1 MPSAGGD
8 PRREARVARRWQ
20 GGAAT
25 RRGPPLP
32 RGRRRGHCRP
42 WHRSREGALP
52 DDKRTDTAAADLPPS
67 SPTHGRGAPARRPAE
82 GRDGTSRAF
91 RGAVSDVDLRLLK
104 VFRTVVEHGG
114 FGPAEVVLDKS
125 KSAISLDI
133 SGLEQRLGATL
144 CTRGRGGFALTAEG
158 HAVYAAARQ
167 LFDDLAAFG
176 DRVATATGRLG
187 GAVTVFLVDN
197 IVSIAAGPIA
207 TALGAFARRH
217 PRVSLT
223 LESAT
228 PGGVEA
234 AVLDGRADFGISVLP
249 RALAELETVPLFRE
263 ELVIYCGRGHPLF
276 AAATAAAERA
286 RTAAGR
292 ARTAAG
298 RATAAATGSAG
309 AAADGTTTGA
319 DPAPADPAL
328 SADAV
333 RTHALV
339 KPSVTDDPAFAAMV
353 DGFPLTASAS
363 NLDARV
369 LLVLSG
375 AFLGFLPPH
384 YAKAWVAR
392 GELAA
397 VRPDLFR
404 AENAFQLITRRAA
417 PHAAA
422 ARALRR
428 EMLAAFAEGEG

>member
-1 MPSAGGD
+1 MP
-8 PRREARVARRWQ
+8 
-20 GGAAT
+20 
-25 RRGPPLP
+25 
-32 RGRRRGHCRP
+32 
-42 WHRSREGALP
+42 
-52 DDKRTDTAAADLPPS
+52 
-67 SPTHGRGAPARRPAE
+67 GRG
-82 GRDGTSRAF
+82 F

-104 VFRTVVEHGG
+104 VFRVVVEHGG

-133 SGLEQRLGATL
+133 SGLEQRLGARL

-158 HAVYAAARQ
+158 QAVYAATRQ

-197 IVSIAAGPIA
+197 IVSIAAAPLA
-207 TALGAFARRH
+207 SALGAFARRH
-217 PRVSLT
+217 PLVALT

-263 ELVIYCGRGHPLF
+263 ELLLYCGRGHPLF
-276 AAATAAAERA
+276 TAAA
-286 RTAAGR
+286 G
-292 ARTAAG
+292 G
-298 RATAAATGSAG
+298 P
-309 AAADGTTTGA
+309 GA
-319 DPAPADPAL
+319 DIPADL
-328 SADAV
+328 V

-339 KPSVTDDPAFAAMV
+339 KPAVTDDPVFAAMI
-353 DGFPLTASAS
+353 DGFPLHATAS

-375 AFLGFLPPH
+375 AYLGFLPPH
-384 YAKAWVAR
+384 YAGTWEAR

-397 VRPDLFR
+397 VRPDTFR
-404 AENAFQLITRRAA
+404 TENGFRLVARRAA
-417 PHAAA
+417 PPAAA
-422 ARALRR
+422 AHALRR
-428 EMLAAFAEGEG
+428 DVEAAFRAAFGETDGP

>member
-1 MPSAGGD
+1 VP
-8 PRREARVARRWQ
+8 
-20 GGAAT
+20 
-25 RRGPPLP
+25 
-32 RGRRRGHCRP
+32 
-42 WHRSREGALP
+42 
-52 DDKRTDTAAADLPPS
+52 
-67 SPTHGRGAPARRPAE
+67 GRG
-82 GRDGTSRAF
+82 F
-91 RGAVSDVDLRLLK
+91 RGSVSDVDLRLLK
-104 VFRTVVEHGG
+104 VFRVVVEHGG

-144 CTRGRGGFALTAEG
+144 CVRGRGGFALTAEG

-167 LFDDLAAFG
+167 LFDDLAAFR
-176 DRVATATGRLG
+176 DRVATATGRLS

-197 IVSIAAGPIA
+197 IVSIAAEPIA
-207 TALGAFARRH
+207 SALGAFARRH

-234 AVLDGRADFGISVLP
+234 GVLDGRADFGISVLP

-263 ELVIYCGRGHPLF
+263 ELVLYCGRGHRLF
-276 AAATAAAERA
+276 E
-286 RTAAGR
+286 
-292 ARTAAG
+292 
-298 RATAAATGSAG
+298 G
-309 AAADGTTTGA
+309 AADV
-319 DPAPADPAL
+319 APEV
-328 SADAV
+328 V

-339 KPSVTDDPAFAAMV
+339 KPSVTDDPAFAAMI

-384 YAKAWVAR
+384 YAGAWAAR

-404 AENAFQLITRRAA
+404 AENVFQLITRRAA
-417 PHAAA
+417 PHPAA
-422 ARALRR
+422 ARALRQ
-428 EMLAAFAEGEG
+428 EMLAAFREVGAR

>member
-1 MPSAGGD
+1 M
-8 PRREARVARRWQ
+8 
-20 GGAAT
+20 
-25 RRGPPLP
+25 GP
-32 RGRRRGHCRP
+32 
-42 WHRSREGALP
+42 
-52 DDKRTDTAAADLPPS
+52 
-67 SPTHGRGAPARRPAE
+67 
-82 GRDGTSRAF
+82 RAF

-104 VFRTVVEHGG
+104 VFRIVVEHGG

-158 HAVYAAARQ
+158 RAVYAAARQ

-187 GAVTVFLVDN
+187 GSVTVFLVDN
-197 IVSIAAGPIA
+197 IVSIAAAPIA

-234 AVLDGRADFGISVLP
+234 AVLDGRADFGLSVLP

-263 ELVIYCGRGHPLF
+263 ELLIYCGRGHPLF
-276 AAATAAAERA
+276 AAAAA
-286 RTAAGR
+286 
-292 ARTAAG
+292 
-298 RATAAATGSAG
+298 AAATGATG
-309 AAADGTTTGA
+309 GTVAATVALDG
-319 DPAPADPAL
+319 DPAL
-328 SADAV
+328 APDAV
-333 RTHALV
+333 RAHALV

-384 YAKAWVAR
+384 YAEAWVAR

-417 PHAAA
+417 PHSAA

-428 EMLAAFAEGEG
+428 EMLAAFGEG

>member
-1 MPSAGGD
+1 M
-8 PRREARVARRWQ
+8 
-20 GGAAT
+20 
-25 RRGPPLP
+25 
-32 RGRRRGHCRP
+32 
-42 WHRSREGALP
+42 
-52 DDKRTDTAAADLPPS
+52 
-67 SPTHGRGAPARRPAE
+67 
-82 GRDGTSRAF
+82 
-91 RGAVSDVDLRLLK
+91 
-104 VFRTVVEHGG
+104 VEHGG

-144 CTRGRGGFALTAEG
+144 CVRGRGGFALTAEG

-167 LFDDLAAFG
+167 LFDDLAAFR

-197 IVSIAAGPIA
+197 IVSIAAEPIA

-217 PRVSLT
+217 PRVALT

-234 AVLDGRADFGISVLP
+234 AVLDGRADFGVSVLP

-263 ELVIYCGRGHPLF
+263 ELVLYCGRGHPLF
-276 AAATAAAERA
+276 AAATASG
-286 RTAAGR
+286 AAG
-292 ARTAAG
+292 
-298 RATAAATGSAG
+298 G
-309 AAADGTTTGA
+309 AAAAPVALDG
-319 DPAPADPAL
+319 DKAL
-328 SADAV
+328 AADAV
-333 RTHALV
+333 REHVLV
-339 KPSVTDDPAFAAMV
+339 KPSVTDDPAFAALI
-353 DGFPLTASAS
+353 DGFPLTATAS
-363 NLDARV
+363 NLDSRV

-384 YAKAWVAR
+384 YAQAWVAR
-392 GELAA
+392 GELVA

-404 AENAFQLITRRAA
+404 AENEFQLITRRAA

-428 EMLAAFAEGEG
+428 EMLAAFERAGDG

>member
-1 MPSAGGD
+1 VLVDGGTVVSVPIAG
-8 PRREARVARRWQ
+8 EA
-20 GGAAT
+20 
-25 RRGPPLP
+25 
-32 RGRRRGHCRP
+32 
-42 WHRSREGALP
+42 ALP
-52 DDKRTDTAAADLPPS
+52 DEKRTDAAAVDLSPPQ
-67 SPTHGRGAPARRPAE
+67 PAGLREAPVRRPAE
-82 GRDGTSRAF
+82 SRDGTSRTF

-187 GAVTVFLVDN
+187 GSVTVFLVDN

-234 AVLDGRADFGISVLP
+234 AVLDGRADFGVSVLP

-263 ELVIYCGRGHPLF
+263 ELLVYCGRGHPLF
-276 AAATAAAERA
+276 GAAAAAAEGARA
-286 RTAAGR
+286 
-292 ARTAAG
+292 
-298 RATAAATGSAG
+298 ATVGAPSAVGGAPSAVGSSAAAVSV
-309 AAADGTTTGA
+309 AADN
-319 DPAPADPAL
+319 PAQGDPAL
-328 SADAV
+328 AADAV
-333 RTHALV
+333 RAHALV

-384 YAKAWVAR
+384 YAEAWVAR

-397 VRPDLFR
+397 VRPDLFH

-417 PHAAA
+417 PHSAA

-428 EMLAAFAEGEG
+428 EMLAAFGEG

>member
-1 MPSAGGD
+1 MD
-8 PRREARVARRWQ
+8 E
-20 GGAAT
+20 
-25 RRGPPLP
+25 
-32 RGRRRGHCRP
+32 
-42 WHRSREGALP
+42 RS
-52 DDKRTDTAAADLPPS
+52 DNAAAGPVAP
-67 SPTHGRGAPARRPAE
+67 GRG
-82 GRDGTSRAF
+82 F

-104 VFRTVVEHGG
+104 VFRVVVEHGG

-158 HAVYAAARQ
+158 QAVYKAARQ

-197 IVSIAAGPIA
+197 IVSIAAEPIA
-207 TALGAFARRH
+207 SALGAFARRH
-217 PRVSLT
+217 PRVALT

-249 RALAELETVPLFRE
+249 RALAELETVALFRE
-263 ELVIYCGRGHPLF
+263 ELVLYCGRGHPLF
-276 AAATAAAERA
+276 AAAAGGTASEI
-286 RTAAGR
+286 
-292 ARTAAG
+292 
-298 RATAAATGSAG
+298 
-309 AAADGTTTGA
+309 
-319 DPAPADPAL
+319 PADL
-328 SADAV
+328 V

-339 KPSVTDDPAFAAMV
+339 KPAVTDDPLFATMIE
-353 DGFPLTASAS
+353 GFPLTAMAS

-375 AFLGFLPPH
+375 AYLGFLPPH
-384 YAKAWVAR
+384 YAGAWVGR

-397 VRPDLFR
+397 VRPDLLRTENEFR
-404 AENAFQLITRRAA
+404 LIARRAG
-417 PHAAA
+417 PTSAA

-428 EMLAAFAEGEG
+428 DVEAAFKAAIVGMGVR

>member
-1 MPSAGGD
+1 VLVDGGTVLSV
-8 PRREARVARRWQ
+8 PIEGEA
-20 GGAAT
+20 
-25 RRGPPLP
+25 
-32 RGRRRGHCRP
+32 
-42 WHRSREGALP
+42 ALP
-52 DDKRTDTAAADLPPS
+52 DEKRTDAVDLSPPQ
-67 SPTHGRGAPARRPAE
+67 PAGLREAPVRRPAE
-82 GRDGTSRAF
+82 SRDGTSRTF

-104 VFRTVVEHGG
+104 VFRVVVEHGG

-187 GAVTVFLVDN
+187 GSVTVFLVDN

-217 PRVSLT
+217 PRVALT

-234 AVLDGRADFGISVLP
+234 AVLDGRADFGVSVLP

-263 ELVIYCGRGHPLF
+263 ELLIYCGRGHPLF
-276 AAATAAAERA
+276 GAAEAAAEAA
-286 RTAAGR
+286 REAAGR
-292 ARTAAG
+292 TTSPAGGSAR
-298 RATAAATGSAG
+298 AAT
-309 AAADGTTTGA
+309 DGHATSA
-319 DPAPADPAL
+319 DPAQGNPAL
-328 SADAV
+328 AADAV

-384 YAKAWVAR
+384 YAEAWVAR

-397 VRPDLFR
+397 VRPDLFH

-417 PHAAA
+417 PHSAA

-428 EMLAAFAEGEG
+428 EMLAAFGEG

>member
-1 MPSAGGD
+1 
-8 PRREARVARRWQ
+8 V
-20 GGAAT
+20 
-25 RRGPPLP
+25 
-32 RGRRRGHCRP
+32 
-42 WHRSREGALP
+42 
-52 DDKRTDTAAADLPPS
+52 
-67 SPTHGRGAPARRPAE
+67 RRPPE
-82 GRDGTSRAF
+82 SRDGASRAF

-187 GAVTVFLVDN
+187 GSVTVFLVDN

-276 AAATAAAERA
+276 ATATAAAERA
-286 RTAAGR
+286 RA
-292 ARTAAG
+292 AAG
-298 RATAAATGSAG
+298 RATAAAAGSAG
-309 AAADGTTTGA
+309 AAADGTAGAA
-319 DPAPADPAL
+319 DPALAGPAL

-333 RTHALV
+333 RAHALV

-384 YAKAWVAR
+384 YAEAWVAR
-392 GELAA
+392 GELVA

-404 AENAFQLITRRAA
+404 AENEFRLITRRAA

-428 EMLAAFAEGEG
+428 EVLAAFAEGEG

>member
-1 MPSAGGD
+1 MSRRRAGNRSCRVAAGGGLSLPATSD
-8 PRREARVARRWQ
+8 AEA
-20 GGAAT
+20 
-25 RRGPPLP
+25 
-32 RGRRRGHCRP
+32 
-42 WHRSREGALP
+42 ALP
-52 DDKRTDTAAADLPPS
+52 VDERSDNAAAGPVAP
-67 SPTHGRGAPARRPAE
+67 GRG
-82 GRDGTSRAF
+82 F

-104 VFRTVVEHGG
+104 VFRVVVEHGG

-158 HAVYAAARQ
+158 QAVYAAARQ

-197 IVSIAAGPIA
+197 IVSVAAEPIA

-217 PRVSLT
+217 PRVALT

-263 ELVIYCGRGHPLF
+263 ELVLYCGRDHPLF
-276 AAATAAAERA
+276 AL
-286 RTAAGR
+286 
-292 ARTAAG
+292 
-298 RATAAATGSAG
+298 
-309 AAADGTTTGA
+309 AD
-319 DPAPADPAL
+319 APADL
-328 SADAV
+328 V

-339 KPSVTDDPAFAAMV
+339 KPAVTDDPVFAAMV
-353 DGFPLTASAS
+353 DGFPLRASAS

-375 AFLGFLPPH
+375 AYLGFLPPH
-384 YAKAWVAR
+384 YAGAWVAR

-404 AENAFQLITRRAA
+404 TENEFRLIARRAA

-428 EMLAAFAEGEG
+428 DMQAAFQAAFGEADER

>member
-1 MPSAGGD
+1 MSAVGCAAD
-8 PRREARVARRWQ
+8 RFA
-20 GGAAT
+20 GAAVLPSGL
-25 RRGPPLP
+25 RRADLRGAGVPAPAGPCRRPGHGGTVGAGID
-32 RGRRRGHCRP
+32 RG
-42 WHRSREGALP
+42 EAALP
-52 DDKRTDTAAADLPPS
+52 DEKRTDTAADDLSPS
-67 SPTHGRGAPARRPAE
+67 SPADGRAAPVRRLAE
-82 GRDGTSRAF
+82 SRDGASRTF

-104 VFRTVVEHGG
+104 VFRVVVENGG

-144 CTRGRGGFALTAEG
+144 CVRGRGGFALTAEG

-167 LFDDLAAFG
+167 LFDDLAAFR

-197 IVSIAAGPIA
+197 IVSIAADPIA

-217 PRVSLT
+217 PRVALT

-234 AVLDGRADFGISVLP
+234 AVLDGRADFGLSVLP

-263 ELVIYCGRGHPLF
+263 ELQVYCGRGHPLF
-276 AAATAAAERA
+276 
-286 RTAAGR
+286 
-292 ARTAAG
+292 
-298 RATAAATGSAG
+298 
-309 AAADGTTTGA
+309 
-319 DPAPADPAL
+319 
-328 SADAV
+328 SADADVAPDAV
-333 RTHALV
+333 RAHALV
-339 KPSVTDDPAFAAMV
+339 KPSVTDDPAVAAMI
-353 DGFPLTASAS
+353 DGFPLRASAS

-384 YAKAWVAR
+384 YAEAWVAR

-417 PHAAA
+417 PHGAA
-422 ARALRR
+422 ARALRQ
-428 EMLAAFAEGEG
+428 EMLAAFGRVGEG